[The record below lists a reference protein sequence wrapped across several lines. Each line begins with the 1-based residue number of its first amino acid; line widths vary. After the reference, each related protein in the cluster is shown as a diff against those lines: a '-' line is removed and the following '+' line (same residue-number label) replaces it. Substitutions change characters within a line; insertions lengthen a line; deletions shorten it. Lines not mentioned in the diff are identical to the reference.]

1 MLQIYSLQLNYYF
14 NSERFIAKNEKTKCN
29 YFYTYFILNSCG
41 GDVGR
46 VLKNEKLRTTDE
58 FLVKQREPLSLPPD
72 YKTIPRPETLNQ
84 ESENNKN
91 KIDKIIKVP
100 EKKSIDKSGRS
111 VEQSIL
117 NAIKK

>member
-1 MLQIYSLQLNYYF
+1 MKKLNVITF
-14 NSERFIAKNEKTKCN
+14 LLI
-29 YFYTYFILNSCG
+29 FILNSCG

-91 KIDKIIKVP
+91 KIDKIIRVP
-100 EKKSIDKSGRS
+100 EKKSTDKSGKS

-117 NAIKK
+117 NAIKKLKEIIK

>member
-1 MLQIYSLQLNYYF
+1 MKKLNVIT
-14 NSERFIAKNEKTKCN
+14 FILI
-29 YFYTYFILNSCG
+29 FILNSCG

-72 YKTIPRPETLNQ
+72 YKTIPKPETLNQ
-84 ESENNKN
+84 DAEDDKN
-91 KIDKIIKVP
+91 EINKIIKVP
-100 EKKSIDKSGRS
+100 EKKSTNKSGKS